1 MIVVSL
7 LIFCSTLGQ
16 VIQQHY
22 VYFKNQT
29 FHFYNII
36 IIKDLAV
43 KLDQLES
50 QLREQ
55 TERIQQLS
63 LKVEDQANLIDQL
76 TIERNAIS
84 IAASARVKKVTAGM
98 PTSCSD
104 LSVIGHTLNNFYSV
118 KDLTATP
125 SKIKKVYCDFSKA
138 STDPST
144 VQYSMVSY

>member
-1 MIVVSL
+1 MYIL
-7 LIFCSTLGQ
+7 
-16 VIQQHY
+16 
-22 VYFKNQT
+22 KNQT
-29 FHFYNII
+29 THFSNII

-43 KLDQLES
+43 KLDQLEM

-55 TERIQQLS
+55 TERVQQLS
-63 LKVEDQANLIDQL
+63 LKVEEQANLIDQL

-84 IAASARVKKVTAGM
+84 VAASARVKKVTGM

-144 VQYSMVSY
+144 VLNIHL